1 VASRAIGLVATL
13 AVTRFVSPHEYG
25 EVTVAAVLVM
35 TANQI
40 STAGLGQYIV
50 ARPDAPRT
58 ALFHATVF
66 HVVLGVV
73 ALIALLTFGT
83 SLGLAVDA
91 PGMTRFLPGLAL
103 GALLDRLGFV
113 PERVLAREMRFG
125 TLSGARAAG
134 DVVYSVV
141 SVGLAAVGWGGAA
154 IVWGNVARSGLRFV
168 LFVASVPRREWLDPC
183 RLTLRQT
190 RELLV
195 FGIPVALGALCA
207 FAARRWDNLLVS
219 RFFGPAPTGMYNLAY
234 NLADVPAIQIGEQIG
249 DVLLPSFAR
258 LEPSRRPDALIR
270 SLTLLAMVVFPL
282 AVGLA
287 AVAPTLVATIFDA
300 RWRPIGPMLI
310 VLSALS
316 VTRPIGWTIQSYL
329 QVRGLTLHI
338 FWLEAFKLVCLLL
351 GIVTFGRTSPLF
363 TCVAVGV
370 AFGAHALLCLW
381 LTQRIDALPLRRVFG
396 GLGGPL
402 AACAVMAAA
411 VVTVRVAFGLSE
423 RLSPALALAVEV
435 VVGVIGYV
443 LGALLFARSASRELV
458 DRVMDAV
465 GGLRRSSPRTG
476 E

>member
-1 VASRAIGLVATL
+1 
-13 AVTRFVSPHEYG
+13 
-25 EVTVAAVLVM
+25 
-35 TANQI
+35 
-40 STAGLGQYIV
+40 
-50 ARPDAPRT
+50 
-58 ALFHATVF
+58 
-66 HVVLGVV
+66 
-73 ALIALLTFGT
+73 
-83 SLGLAVDA
+83 
-91 PGMTRFLPGLAL
+91 
-103 GALLDRLGFV
+103 
-113 PERVLAREMRFG
+113 
-125 TLSGARAAG
+125 
-134 DVVYSVV
+134 
-141 SVGLAAVGWGGAA
+141 
-154 IVWGNVARSGLRFV
+154 
-168 LFVASVPRREWLDPC
+168 
-183 RLTLRQT
+183 
-190 RELLV
+190 
-195 FGIPVALGALCA
+195 
-207 FAARRWDNLLVS
+207 
-219 RFFGPAPTGMYNLAY
+219 MYNLAY

-287 AVAPTLVATIFDA
+287 AVAPTRVATIFDA